1 MSKNVT
7 NTKKRIEVKIYDPK
21 FTISEMLAGE
31 YPTILPCEC
40 PNIMDK
46 FKGRAISGNDVAES
60 MDLIIAYLV
69 RENSYVIDYVVAERE
84 ASLAPEKEMTISDI
98 EKELGY
104 RIKIIKE
111 NK

>member
-7 NTKKRIEVKIYDPK
+7 NTKKIIEFKIYNPEL
-21 FTISEMLAGE
+21 SARLAGKR
-31 YPTILPCEC
+31 PTILPCEC

-46 FKGRAISGNDVAES
+46 FKGRVISVNDVLES
-60 MDLIIAYLV
+60 MDLITAYLV
-69 RENSYVIDYVVAERE
+69 RENSWGDSYFVAERE
-84 ASLAPEKEMTISDI
+84 LSLAPEKEMTISDI

-111 NK
+111 DK

>member
-7 NTKKRIEVKIYDPK
+7 NTKKIIEVKIYDPEISVRLAGK
-21 FTISEMLAGE
+21 RPTIS
-31 YPTILPCEC
+31 PCEC

-46 FKGRAISGNDVAES
+46 FEGRAISVDDVIES
-60 MDLIIAYLV
+60 MDLITAYLV
-69 RENSYVIDYVVAERE
+69 RENSWGGSYFVGERE
-84 ASLAPEKEMTISDI
+84 LSLAPEKEMTISDI